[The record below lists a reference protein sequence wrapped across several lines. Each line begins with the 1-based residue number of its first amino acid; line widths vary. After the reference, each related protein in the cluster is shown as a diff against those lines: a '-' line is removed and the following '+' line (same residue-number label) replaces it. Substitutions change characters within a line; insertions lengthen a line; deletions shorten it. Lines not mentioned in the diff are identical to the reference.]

1 MPGEE
6 VISAMDEHPIQA
18 GGGVG
23 RWGEEWEGGDNAP
36 NRFVRKKQEPS
47 ACTDE
52 PL

>member
-23 RWGEEWEGGDNAP
+23 GGGEGGNAP
-36 NRFVRKKQEPS
+36 NRFVRKKQELS